1 MRYRVTIPFIRKQFN
16 KTKSA
21 KYKGDL
27 VFISNKHGVIY
38 DWKINFKEIH
48 VDIFTTKSWFLK
60 KSSKFK
66 IREKLFNE
74 LGLKQ
79 IKRPLKSLN
88 KIIKLNDS
96 QVKTVNNFFN
106 NRNKYNSTIKNI
118 VGILKGNNPGG
129 EAKKPS
135 SAELIIN
142 SNLNTK
148 NFIILIDDL
157 MMKEKLSEKIQ
168 FSVLCINVET
178 IKLEDFIQLNE
189 TIESAFN
196 FMQQEKD
203 ENDFKEYLFSIKKYY
218 KKYNDNFK
226 KAEEIIKSER
236 SKYSKNIDKSII
248 NFPFQFKNKSQ
259 FQKCHIY
266 QIHQIKEQM
275 IYQLHECKPIKKY
288 IKMISDPQNFL
299 PLTEEVHR
307 KFDANDFTYKSDGR
321 IWPLNELGH
330 EFVNNELDEKYKK
343 IDDFFLNKQRKKYL
357 ECRNKNLF
365 F

>member
-48 VDIFTTKSWFLK
+48 VDLFTTKSWFFK

-74 LGLKQ
+74 LDLKQ
-79 IKRPLKSLN
+79 IKRPLKNSN
-88 KIIKLNDS
+88 KIIKLDDF
-96 QVKTVNNFFN
+96 QVKITNEFFN

-142 SNLNTK
+142 LDLNTK

-157 MMKEKLSEKIQ
+157 IMKEKLKFDVAIFGSKTIELEK
-168 FSVLCINVET
+168 
-178 IKLEDFIQLNE
+178 FIQLNE

-203 ENDFKEYLFSIKKYY
+203 ENDFKEYLSNIKEYY

-226 KAEEIIKSER
+226 KVEKIIKSER

-248 NFPFQFKNKSQ
+248 NFPFQFQNKSQ

-307 KFDANDFTYKSDGR
+307 KFDANDFTYKLDGT

-330 EFVNNELDEKYKK
+330 EFVKNELNQKYKK
-343 IDDFFLNKQRKKYL
+343 IDDFFLNEQRKKYL

>member
-1 MRYRVTIPFIRKQFN
+1 MRHRVTIPFIRKQFN

-27 VFISNKHGVIY
+27 EFISNKHGVIY

-48 VDIFTTKSWFLK
+48 VDIFTTKSWFFK
-60 KSSKFK
+60 KSSKFQ

-74 LGLKQ
+74 LCLKQ
-79 IKRPLKSLN
+79 LQRPLKNSN
-88 KIIKLNDS
+88 KIIKLDDF
-96 QVKTVNNFFN
+96 QVKIVNNFFN

-135 SAELIIN
+135 SAELIIDWD
-142 SNLNTK
+142 LNTK

-157 MMKEKLSEKIQ
+157 IMKEKLKFDVAIFGSKEM
-168 FSVLCINVET
+168 
-178 IKLEDFIQLNE
+178 KLEKFIELNE
-189 TIESAFN
+189 TLESAFD

-203 ENDFKEYLFSIKKYY
+203 ENDFKEYLSNIKEYY
-218 KKYNDNFK
+218 KKYNENVK
-226 KAEEIIKSER
+226 KVEKIIKSER
-236 SKYSKNIDKSII
+236 SKYSTNIDKTIN

-266 QIHQIKEQM
+266 QIHQIREQM

-307 KFDANDFTYKSDGR
+307 KFDANDFTYKLDGT
-321 IWPLNELGH
+321 IWPLNKPGH
-330 EFVNNELDEKYKK
+330 EFIKHELDEKYKK
-343 IDDFFLNKQRKKYL
+343 IDDFFLSKQRKKYL
-357 ECRNKNLF
+357 ECRNANLF

>member
-48 VDIFTTKSWFLK
+48 VDLFTTKSWFFK

-74 LGLKQ
+74 INLKQ
-79 IKRPLKSLN
+79 LERPLKSSN
-88 KIIKLNDS
+88 RIIKLDDF

-135 SAELIIN
+135 SAELIID

-157 MMKEKLSEKIQ
+157 IMKEKLKFDVAIFGSKEM
-168 FSVLCINVET
+168 
-178 IKLEDFIQLNE
+178 KLEKFIELNE
-189 TIESAFN
+189 TLESAFN
-196 FMQQEKD
+196 FMQQEKN
-203 ENDFKEYLFSIKKYY
+203 ENDFKEYLSNIKEYY
-218 KKYNDNFK
+218 KKYNENVK
-226 KAEEIIKSER
+226 KVEKIIKSER
-236 SKYSKNIDKSII
+236 TKYSTNIDKSII

-275 IYQLHECKPIKKY
+275 IYQLHECKPIKEY

-307 KFDANDFTYKSDGR
+307 KFDANDFTYKLDGT
-321 IWPLNELGH
+321 IWPLNELGL
-330 EFVNNELDEKYKK
+330 EFIKNQLDEKYKK

-357 ECRNKNLF
+357 ECRNKNLIF
-365 F
+365 